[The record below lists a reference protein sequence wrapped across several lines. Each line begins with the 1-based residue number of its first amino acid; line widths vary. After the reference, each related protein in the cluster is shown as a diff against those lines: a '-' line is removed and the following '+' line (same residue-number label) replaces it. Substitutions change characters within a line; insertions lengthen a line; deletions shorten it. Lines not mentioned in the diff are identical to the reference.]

1 LQILRRA
8 LPSVAQSV
16 GLNAVASQVP
26 IPPAPPVAPGLVP
39 TPDMPPTAVPAAATP
54 PTPGFASLRRAHSE
68 GDDLDITRA
77 TASQRAAFNVDKATE
92 SNNDTPLTLAC
103 SNGHAQMVDVLV
115 CRGANIEHRDKKGF
129 TPLILAATGGHRD
142 VVELLLN
149 NGAQIEAQSERKG
162 TALSF
167 EHRNVSD
174 YTPLSLAASGGY
186 VEIVNMLLNAGAEIN
201 SRTGSKLGISPLML
215 AAMNGHKEATRV
227 LLEQGSDINA
237 QIETNRNTAL
247 TLACFQGR
255 TEVVGLLLQ
264 YNANVE
270 HRAKTG
276 LTPLMEAANGGYVEV
291 GELLLDAC
299 ADPNT
304 APVPSSRDTALTIAA
319 DKGHER
325 FVDML
330 VHRGAHIDARN
341 KKGCTALWLACHGGH
356 LETVQTLVKHGA
368 DVDMQDNRKMSP
380 LMVAFRKGHVKVVQ
394 HMVQHV
400 RQFPGDQELFRYLT
414 TIAEPDLL
422 RNCQECMDLIVKAKN
437 AQAEEAN
444 RAAESLLA
452 LLGRRGRGSQV

>member
-1 LQILRRA
+1 M
-8 LPSVAQSV
+8 
-16 GLNAVASQVP
+16 NAVTSQMPLSQVP
-26 IPPAPPVAPGLVP
+26 APSPGLVP
-39 TPDMPPTAVPAAATP
+39 TPGLAPAVVPAATS
-54 PTPGFASLRRAHSE
+54 PTGFASLRRAHSE

-103 SNGHAQMVDVLV
+103 SNGHAQMVNVLV

-149 NGAQIEAQSERKG
+149 NGAQIEAQSERTKD
-162 TALSF
+162 TALSLACSGGRKDVVELLLSRGANK

-255 TEVVGLLLQ
+255 TEVVALLLQ

-368 DVDMQDNRKMSP
+368 DVDLQDNRKMSP
-380 LMVAFRKGHVKVVQ
+380 LMVAFRKGHVK
-394 HMVQHV
+394 
-400 RQFPGDQELFRYLT
+400 R
-414 TIAEPDLL
+414 
-422 RNCQECMDLIVKAKN
+422 
-437 AQAEEAN
+437 
-444 RAAESLLA
+444 
-452 LLGRRGRGSQV
+452 